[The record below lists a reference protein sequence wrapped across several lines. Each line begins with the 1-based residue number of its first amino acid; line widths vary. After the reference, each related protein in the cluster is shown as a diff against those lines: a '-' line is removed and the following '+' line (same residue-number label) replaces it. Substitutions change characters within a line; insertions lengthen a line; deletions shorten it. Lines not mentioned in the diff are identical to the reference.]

1 MSGADR
7 GRWRER
13 DEMAL
18 IEFEVRDKLA
28 FITLNRP
35 EKMNAINEEMVEL
48 MFEILAEVSRDKGV
62 RACILTGNGKAFS
75 SGHDLTYFAGERT
88 QEARPVSDL
97 YQVIL
102 ELPRPCF
109 AAINGICLAGGAGIA
124 LSTDIRLMAEGAR
137 LGWPQVKRGVSS
149 VSGPFLLAN
158 LVPRNIAYEILFT
171 GEFLSAERALELGLV
186 NRVVPE
192 GSDILEETEALAR
205 QVMKNAPL
213 AIQAIKDF
221 TVRARHLSSSD
232 ALRMGDL
239 LFKKFVDSEDGQEGL
254 AAFLEKREPNWK
266 NK

>member
-1 MSGADR
+1 
-7 GRWRER
+7 
-13 DEMAL
+13 MAL
-18 IEFEVRDKLA
+18 IDYEVKDKLA

-48 MFEILAEVSRDKGV
+48 MFDILGGVSRDEGV
-62 RACILTGNGKAFS
+62 WACIITGEGKAFS

-88 QEARPVSDL
+88 QEARAVSDL

-124 LSTDIRLMAEGAR
+124 LSTDIRLMAEGAK
-137 LGWPQVKRGVSS
+137 LGWPQVKLGVSS

-171 GEFLSAERALELGLV
+171 GEFISAHKARELGLI
-186 NRVVPE
+186 NHVVPE
-192 GSDILEETEALAR
+192 GRDTLEQTEALAR

-213 AIQAIKDF
+213 AIRAIKDF
-221 TVRARHLSSSD
+221 TVRARHLSNSD

-239 LFKKFVDSEDGQEGL
+239 LFKKLVDSEDGPEGL
-254 AAFLEKREPNWK
+254 AAFLEKREPRWK
-266 NK
+266 GK

>member
-1 MSGADR
+1 M
-7 GRWRER
+7 
-13 DEMAL
+13 
-18 IEFEVRDKLA
+18 
-28 FITLNRP
+28 
-35 EKMNAINEEMVEL
+35 
-48 MFEILAEVSRDKGV
+48 
-62 RACILTGNGKAFS
+62 
-75 SGHDLTYFAGERT
+75 
-88 QEARPVSDL
+88 
-97 YQVIL
+97 
-102 ELPRPCF
+102 
-109 AAINGICLAGGAGIA
+109 
-124 LSTDIRLMAEGAR
+124 
-137 LGWPQVKRGVSS
+137 
-149 VSGPFLLAN
+149 
-158 LVPRNIAYEILFT
+158 
-171 GEFLSAERALELGLV
+171 SAERALELGLV

>member
-1 MSGADR
+1 
-7 GRWRER
+7 
-13 DEMAL
+13 MAL
-18 IEFEVRDKLA
+18 INYEVKDKLA

-48 MFEILAEVSRDKGV
+48 MFSILDEVSRDDGV
-62 RACILTGNGKAFS
+62 WACIITGEGKAFS

-88 QEARPVSDL
+88 QEARAVSDL

-124 LSTDIRLMAEGAR
+124 LSTDIRLMAEGAK

-171 GEFLSAERALELGLV
+171 GEFISAQKARELGLI
-186 NRVVPE
+186 NHVVPE
-192 GSDILEETEALAR
+192 GKDTLEQTEALAR

-213 AIQAIKDF
+213 AIRAIKDF
-221 TVRARHLSSSD
+221 TFRARHLSNSD

-239 LFKKFVDSEDGQEGL
+239 LFKKLVDSEDGQEGL
-254 AAFLEKREPNWK
+254 AAFLEKREPRWK
-266 NK
+266 GK

>member
-1 MSGADR
+1 
-7 GRWRER
+7 
-13 DEMAL
+13 MAL
-18 IEFEVRDKLA
+18 INYEVKDKLA

-48 MFEILAEVSRDKGV
+48 MFDILGEVSRDEGV
-62 RACILTGNGKAFS
+62 WACIITGEGKAFS
-75 SGHDLTYFAGERT
+75 SGHDLTYFTGERT
-88 QEARPVSDL
+88 QEARAVSDL

-124 LSTDIRLMAEGAR
+124 LSTDIRLMAEGAK

-171 GEFLSAERALELGLV
+171 GEFISAHKARELGLI
-186 NRVVPE
+186 NHVVPE
-192 GSDILEETEALAR
+192 GRDTLEQTEALAR

-213 AIQAIKDF
+213 AIRAIKDF
-221 TVRARHLSSSD
+221 TVRAHHLSNSD

-239 LFKKFVDSEDGQEGL
+239 LFKKLVDSEDGQEGL
-254 AAFLEKREPNWK
+254 AAFLEKREPRWK
-266 NK
+266 GK

>member
-1 MSGADR
+1 
-7 GRWRER
+7 
-13 DEMAL
+13 MAL
-18 IEFEVRDKLA
+18 IDYEVKDKLA

-35 EKMNAINEEMVEL
+35 EKMNAINEEMVGL
-48 MFEILAEVSRDKGV
+48 MFDILDEVSRDEGV
-62 RACILTGNGKAFS
+62 WACIITGEGKAFS

-88 QEARPVSDL
+88 QEARAVSDL

-124 LSTDIRLMAEGAR
+124 LSTDIRLMAEGAK

-171 GEFLSAERALELGLV
+171 GEFISAHKARELGLI
-186 NRVVPE
+186 NHVVPE
-192 GSDILEETEALAR
+192 GRDTLEQTEALAR

-213 AIQAIKDF
+213 AIRAIKDF
-221 TVRARHLSSSD
+221 TVRARHLSNSD
-232 ALRMGDL
+232 ALRMGDFF
-239 LFKKFVDSEDGQEGL
+239 FKKLVDSEDGQEGL
-254 AAFLEKREPNWK
+254 AAFLEKREPRWK
-266 NK
+266 GK

>member
-1 MSGADR
+1 
-7 GRWRER
+7 
-13 DEMAL
+13 MAL
-18 IEFEVRDKLA
+18 IDYEVKDKLA

-48 MFEILAEVSRDKGV
+48 MFDILDEVSRDEGV
-62 RACILTGNGKAFS
+62 WACIITGEGKAFS

-88 QEARPVSDL
+88 QEARAVSDL

-124 LSTDIRLMAEGAR
+124 LSTDIRLMAEGAK

-171 GEFLSAERALELGLV
+171 GEFISAHKARELGLI
-186 NRVVPE
+186 NHVVPE
-192 GSDILEETEALAR
+192 GRDTLEQTEALAR

-213 AIQAIKDF
+213 AIRVIKDF
-221 TVRARHLSSSD
+221 TVRARHLSNSD

-239 LFKKFVDSEDGQEGL
+239 FFKKLVDSEDGREGL
-254 AAFLEKREPNWK
+254 AAFMEKREPSWK
-266 NK
+266 GK